1 MIEKRES
8 LRQLVAAAQSG
19 DQHALMEIVR
29 RFDPLIKKVKRKMI
43 AQDQDDLEQEIIEK
57 LIRVIL
63 AYDMDAPADFTS
75 FRKLIRDFVRE
86 AVEIRC
92 PPPDGTRP

>member
-1 MIEKRES
+1 M
-8 LRQLVAAAQSG
+8 AAAQSG

-43 AQDQDDLEQEIIEK
+43 FQEREDLEQEIVEK

-63 AYDMDAPADFTS
+63 AYDINVPADFTS
-75 FRKLIRDFVRE
+75 FRKCIREFVRE

-92 PPPDGTRP
+92 PSPEETCP